1 MVRTAQF
8 NGKQEGRRY
17 TANLTCAA
25 PATVSGRT
33 EFGSGSI
40 MATERLEHALG
51 KAMEFDPPARIPA
64 NRVGVRVSHSRD
76 VHALSGKTA
85 RALVDGSTFMKTR
98 FFRARCGAVAAFGA
112 LIFSF
117 SVSAQDAAGTV
128 ALEEVVVT
136 ASRFAR
142 PIKEVLADV
151 TIIDRQQ
158 IEESGANT
166 VLQLLGGQPG
176 LQVGGSFPGGNKVY
190 IRGGEARM
198 TGLFIDG
205 VRVGGQDGNQLG
217 GGVNWELIP
226 LGDIE
231 RIEIVRGPSS
241 VLYGADAM
249 TGVVQI
255 FTRKGQQGFFPT
267 ISIGGG
273 SYNAQKVSAG
283 ARGGVGDWDYAMNI
297 SSSQTDGFNNYPSVS
312 HTPSTEG
319 SFNTDANLR
328 LGYQVND
335 AHRLDVSSSQNRLQY
350 RSVDIYG
357 SNNYVDTTT
366 SGTVQASGMTW
377 AARWSDTLSST
388 ARMTRS
394 MTSAMSNTDPVWDYF
409 TVLEGISVDAQWKG
423 FGGLWSPFIE
433 QKKDTFSAA
442 ANAYNTAVSANRTV
456 AATGIGYATTWGAS
470 EFQLNARRDADSDYG
485 PNTTGAL
492 SYAYLLTP
500 ALRVGASTGTSY
512 RTPTLEQLRGA
523 YGSTSLSSESSRN
536 NEASISFL
544 QKGTEARVVYYNN
557 TYENLLSSGLTSCS
571 AGYFCWY
578 NVNRASVEGATV
590 SAAHTVGRVRLTG
603 SVDVLNPRNNVTG
616 KYLTLRAQQIMV
628 LGAEMP
634 WNDWVLGAEMED
646 VGASYDNATNTTVN
660 RGYTLLNVRAL
671 YNVDQD
677 WTLAMRINNATDQTY
692 QQVSGYATPGC
703 NFFVT
708 LQWAPK

>member
-1 MVRTAQF
+1 MV
-8 NGKQEGRRY
+8 
-17 TANLTCAA
+17 L
-25 PATVSGRT
+25 
-33 EFGSGSI
+33 
-40 MATERLEHALG
+40 L
-51 KAMEFDPPARIPA
+51 
-64 NRVGVRVSHSRD
+64 
-76 VHALSGKTA
+76 
-85 RALVDGSTFMKTR
+85 FMKTG
-98 FFRARCGAVAAFGA
+98 FFRARFRAVAALGA
-112 LIFSF
+112 LFLGL
-117 SVSAQDAAGTV
+117 SVHAQDTV
-128 ALEEVVVT
+128 ETASLQEVVVT

-151 TIIDRQQ
+151 TVIDRQQ
-158 IEESGANT
+158 IEESGATT
-166 VLQLLGGQPG
+166 VLQLLNGQPG
-176 LQVGGSFPGGNKVY
+176 VQVGGSTAGGDKVY

-249 TGVVQI
+249 AGVVQI

-297 SSSQTDGFNNYPSVS
+297 ASSQSDGFDNYKTVK

-319 SFNTDANLR
+319 SLNTDANLR
-328 LGYQVND
+328 LGYKVND
-335 AHRLDVSSSQNRLQY
+335 AHRLDLSSSQNRLQY
-350 RSVDIYG
+350 RSVDVYG

-366 SGTVQASGMTW
+366 SGTVQASGVAW

-388 ARMTRS
+388 ARVTRS
-394 MTSAMSNTDPVWDYF
+394 LTSAMNNADPSWDYF
-409 TVLEGISVDAQWKG
+409 TVLDGVSADAQWKG
-423 FGGLWSPFIE
+423 LGGLWSPFVE
-433 QKKDTFSAA
+433 QKKDTFSATK
-442 ANAYNTAVSANRTV
+442 NAYNTAVNANRTV
-456 AATGIGYATTWGAS
+456 AATGLGYATTLGAS
-470 EFQLNARRDADSDYG
+470 EFQLNGRRDADSDYG
-485 PNTTGAL
+485 PNTTGAF

-512 RTPTLEQLRGA
+512 RTPTLEQLRGY
-523 YGSTSLSSESSRN
+523 YGSTNLSSESSRS
-536 NEASISFL
+536 NEASIAYL
-544 QKGTEARVVYYNN
+544 QKGTEARFVYYTN
-557 TYENLLSSGLTSCS
+557 TYENLLSSSASTTSCS
-571 AGYFCWY
+571 AGSYCWY
-578 NVNRASVEGATV
+578 NVNRASVEGVTLSGAQTL
-590 SAAHTVGRVRLTG
+590 GRVRLTG
-603 SVDVLNPRNNVTG
+603 SVDLLNPRNNVTG
-616 KYLTLRAQQIMV
+616 KYLTLRAQQMMV
-628 LGAEMP
+628 LGAEFP
-634 WNDWVLGAEMED
+634 WDDWVLGAEMQD

-660 RGYTLLNVRAL
+660 RAYTLLNLRAL
-671 YNVDQD
+671 YNVDKD

>member
-1 MVRTAQF
+1 MVLF
-8 NGKQEGRRY
+8 
-17 TANLTCAA
+17 
-25 PATVSGRT
+25 
-33 EFGSGSI
+33 
-40 MATERLEHALG
+40 
-51 KAMEFDPPARIPA
+51 
-64 NRVGVRVSHSRD
+64 
-76 VHALSGKTA
+76 
-85 RALVDGSTFMKTR
+85 FMKTG
-98 FFRARCGAVAAFGA
+98 FFRARFRAVAALGA
-112 LIFSF
+112 LIVSF
-117 SVSAQDAAGTV
+117 SVSAQDGAGTV
-128 ALEEVVVT
+128 ALQEVVVT

-151 TIIDRQQ
+151 TVIDRQQ
-158 IEESGANT
+158 IEESGATT
-166 VLQLLGGQPG
+166 VLQLLNGQPG
-176 LQVGGSFPGGNKVY
+176 VQVGGSTAGGDKVY

-249 TGVVQI
+249 AGVVQI

-297 SSSQTDGFNNYPSVS
+297 ASSQSDGFDNYKTVK

-328 LGYQVND
+328 LGYKVND
-335 AHRLDVSSSQNRLQY
+335 AHRVDVSSSQNRLQY
-350 RSVDIYG
+350 RSVDVYG

-366 SGTVQASGMTW
+366 SGTVQASGVTW

-388 ARMTRS
+388 ARVTRS

-409 TVLEGISVDAQWKG
+409 TVLDGISADAQWKG
-423 FGGLWSPFIE
+423 LGGLWSPFIE

-456 AATGIGYATTWGAS
+456 SATGLGYATTWGAS

-500 ALRVGASTGTSY
+500 ALRAGVSTGTSY
-512 RTPTLEQLRGA
+512 RAPTLEQLRGY
-523 YGSTSLSSESSRN
+523 YGSTSLSSESSRS
-536 NEASISFL
+536 NEASLSYI
-544 QKGTEARVVYYNN
+544 QKGTEVRVVYYTN
-557 TYENLLSSGLTSCS
+557 TYENLISSAVSSTSCS
-571 AGYFCWY
+571 YGSNCWY
-578 NVNRASVEGATV
+578 NVNRASVEGVTL
-590 SAAHTVGRVRLTG
+590 SGAHNLGPVRLTG
-603 SVDVLNPRNNVTG
+603 SVDLLNPRNNVTG
-616 KYLTLRAQQIMV
+616 KYLTLRARQMMV

-634 WNDWVLGAEMED
+634 WSDWVLGAEMQD
-646 VGASYDNATNTTVN
+646 VGASYDDATNTTVN
-660 RGYTLLNVRAL
+660 RAYTLLNVRAL
-671 YNVDQD
+671 YNVDKD

>member
-1 MVRTAQF
+1 M
-8 NGKQEGRRY
+8 
-17 TANLTCAA
+17 C
-25 PATVSGRT
+25 
-33 EFGSGSI
+33 
-40 MATERLEHALG
+40 
-51 KAMEFDPPARIPA
+51 
-64 NRVGVRVSHSRD
+64 
-76 VHALSGKTA
+76 LS
-85 RALVDGSTFMKTR
+85 VY
-98 FFRARCGAVAAFGA
+98 
-112 LIFSF
+112 
-117 SVSAQDAAGTV
+117 AQDAAET
-128 ALEEVVVT
+128 ASLQEVVVT

-142 PIKEVLADV
+142 PVKEVLADV
-151 TIIDRQQ
+151 TVIDRQQ
-158 IEESGANT
+158 IEESGVNT

-205 VRVGGQDGNQLG
+205 VRVGGQDGLQAG

-249 TGVVQI
+249 AGVVQI

-283 ARGGVGDWDYAMNI
+283 ARGGVGNWDYAMNI
-297 SSSQTDGFNNYPSVS
+297 SSSQTDGFNNYTTVR

-335 AHRLDVSSSQNRLQY
+335 AHRLDVNSSQNRLQY

-366 SGTVQASGMTW
+366 SGIVQASGMAW

-388 ARMTRS
+388 ARVSRS
-394 MTSAMSNTDPVWDYF
+394 LTSFMNNVSPNYDYF
-409 TVLEGISVDAQWKG
+409 TVLEGISADMQWKG
-423 FGGLWSPFIE
+423 LGGLWSPFVE
-433 QKKDTFSAA
+433 QKRDAHSAT
-442 ANAYNTAVSANRTV
+442 ANSYNTAINANRTI
-456 AATGIGYATTWGAS
+456 AATGLGYATTLGAS
-470 EFQLNARRDADSDYG
+470 ELQLNARRDADSDYG

-512 RTPTLEQLRGA
+512 RTPTLEQLRGV
-523 YGSTSLSSESSRN
+523 YGSSNLSPESSRN
-536 NEASISFL
+536 NEASLSFL
-544 QKGTEARVVYYNN
+544 QKGTEARVVYYTN
-557 TYENLLSSGLTSCS
+557 TYENLLSSGSTSC
-571 AGYFCWY
+571 AYGRYCWY
-578 NVNRASVEGATV
+578 NINRASVEGATV

-634 WNDWVLGAEMED
+634 WNDWVLGAEMQD

>member
-1 MVRTAQF
+1 
-8 NGKQEGRRY
+8 
-17 TANLTCAA
+17 
-25 PATVSGRT
+25 
-33 EFGSGSI
+33 
-40 MATERLEHALG
+40 MALV
-51 KAMEFDPPARIPA
+51 PPARIPA
-64 NRVGVRVSHSRD
+64 NTVVVRVSHSRD

-85 RALVDGSTFMKTR
+85 RAFVVGSICMKTR
-98 FFRARCGAVAAFGA
+98 LFRARCGACAAFGA
-112 LIFSF
+112 LSLCL
-117 SVSAQDAAGTV
+117 SVYAQDAAET
-128 ALEEVVVT
+128 ASLQEVVVT

-142 PIKEVLADV
+142 PVKEVLADV
-151 TIIDRQQ
+151 TVIDRQQ
-158 IEESGANT
+158 IEESGATT
-166 VLQLLGGQPG
+166 VLQLLRGQPG
-176 LQVGGSFPGGNKVY
+176 VQVGGSTAGGDKFY

-205 VRVGGQDGNQLG
+205 ARVGGQDGNQLG

-297 SSSQTDGFNNYPSVS
+297 ASSQTDGFNNYPAVS

-328 LGYQVND
+328 LGYKVND
-335 AHRLDVSSSQNRLQY
+335 AHRVDVSSSQNRLQY
-350 RSVDIYG
+350 RSVDVYG

-366 SGTVQASGMTW
+366 SGTVQASGVTW

-394 MTSAMSNTDPVWDYF
+394 MTSAMSNTSPVWDYF

-423 FGGLWSPFIE
+423 LGGLWSPFIE

-456 AATGIGYATTWGAS
+456 AATGLGYATTWGAS

-500 ALRVGASTGTSY
+500 ALRAGVSTGTSY
-512 RTPTLEQLRGA
+512 RTPTLEQLRGY
-523 YGSTSLSSESSRN
+523 YGSTSLSSENSRN
-536 NEASISFL
+536 NEASLSFL
-544 QKGTEARVVYYNN
+544 QKGTEARVVYYTN
-557 TYENLLSSGLTSCS
+557 TYENLISSAASSTSCS
-571 AGYFCWY
+571 AGSYCWY

-616 KYLTLRAQQIMV
+616 KYLSLRAQQVVV

-634 WNDWVLGAEMED
+634 WNDWVLGAEMQD
-646 VGASYDNATNTTVN
+646 VGANYDNAANTTVN